1 MYLTTLMYI
10 LPYNLPSFTNAQMP
24 CTGHDRSPD
33 TDGQWTFLQETSLHF
48 SFKATASLMSLLLL
62 LLLSKYI
69 HWLQI
74 QLLLVYKYV
83 VGQACLEIQ
92 MDRHLSLLARISV
105 TWQCIQ
111 ICTLQPA
118 SEFNAT
124 RKDLHDD

>member
-1 MYLTTLMYI
+1 
-10 LPYNLPSFTNAQMP
+10 
-24 CTGHDRSPD
+24 
-33 TDGQWTFLQETSLHF
+33 
-48 SFKATASLMSLLLL
+48 MSLLLL

-118 SEFNAT
+118 SEFKTT

>member
-48 SFKATASLMSLLLL
+48 SFKAASLMSLLLL

-105 TWQCIQ
+105 TWGQCIQ

-124 RKDLHDD
+124 SKDLHDD

>member
-1 MYLTTLMYI
+1 
-10 LPYNLPSFTNAQMP
+10 
-24 CTGHDRSPD
+24 
-33 TDGQWTFLQETSLHF
+33 
-48 SFKATASLMSLLLL
+48 MSLLLL

-83 VGQACLEIQ
+83 VGKACLEIQ

-105 TWQCIQ
+105 TWGQCIQ
-111 ICTLQPA
+111 ICTQPD
-118 SEFNAT
+118 SEFKTT